1 MSTQANV
8 VLRFFTSGQNSVS
21 GIMDKLSLK
30 KKELT
35 KPATI
40 PLEAE
45 DNATITIDKVRAEA
59 EKLNKQRA
67 EFTIGADDT
76 EGKAKL
82 LAIDMRLEKLNRYLA
97 RPGVELQGLDR
108 TLLGIYRIGASMDKL
123 NGKKA
128 IVKVETKVSKNSN
141 IISRVLS
148 GLGGGGGS
156 DSGGGGAFSGPF
168 KGIAGVGSGASA
180 GAIEAITSPVGAAA
194 TAAALPF
201 LGTGIAGGLLGVLGS
216 VLAGAGIAGGL
227 GAGSSKPKDV
237 KAAQDTLR
245 AAQLRVTADQS
256 KLNTLR
262 AGTQAT
268 PAQLASAKAALASA
282 QASVANAKSKSAL
295 NIAQL
300 RVIAAQSRLN
310 ALQKGGTASTAQ
322 LASAEARLATA
333 HASVTAAQEKIL
345 DLGPA
350 TTKPV
355 LAAQL
360 AFRHLSDNAKA
371 SLATIGASFAPVMT
385 TIFNV
390 ANSTL
395 GKMTPVFAAAEKTI
409 SGPFQQVGVILAK
422 SIASPAV
429 VTSINNLAKSFGAFL
444 VGFSPQIPGIVNAIA
459 NGING
464 MATAFTDHPGMI
476 KGMGS
481 VLAFLLKLPGF
492 VAGAMGS
499 LTRVTA
505 WLIGG
510 LPHAVSIGLDAAREF
525 FINIGHGIETV
536 WNNVWGNVKDTT
548 SQGPVFSALS
558 GLLLPGLS

>member
-59 EKLNKQRA
+59 EKLNQKRA
-67 EFTIGADDT
+67 EISIDANDANAN
-76 EGKAKL
+76 AKL
-82 LAIDMRLEKLNRYLA
+82 LAIDMRLEKLNKYLA
-97 RPGVELQGLDR
+97 RPEVDLQGKDQ
-108 TLLGIYRIGASMDKL
+108 TLLGIYRISAAMDKL

-128 IVKVETKVSKNSN
+128 TVKVETKVSKNSN
-141 IISRVLS
+141 IITRALS
-148 GLGGGGGS
+148 GLGGGG
-156 DSGGGGAFSGPF
+156 DSSGGGAFSGPF
-168 KGIAGVGSGASA
+168 KGISGVGSGASA

-201 LGTGIAGGLLGVLGS
+201 LGTGIAGGLLGGLGTG
-216 VLAGAGIAGGL
+216 LAGIGIAGGL
-227 GAGSSKPKDV
+227 GAGSSRPRDV
-237 KAAQDTLR
+237 TAAQ
-245 AAQLRVTADQS
+245 
-256 KLNTLR
+256 NTLH
-262 AGTQAT
+262 A
-268 PAQLASAKAALASA
+268 
-282 QASVANAKSKSAL
+282 
-295 NIAQL
+295 AQL
-300 RVIAAQSRLN
+300 RVIADQLKLNKLQSSGK
-310 ALQKGGTASTAQ
+310 ATAAQ
-322 LASAEARLATA
+322 LATAESTLARA
-333 HASVTAAQEKIL
+333 HASVTTAQEKIL

-355 LAAQL
+355 IAAQE

-385 TIFNV
+385 KIFNV

-422 SIASPAV
+422 SLASPAV

-464 MATAFTDHPGMI
+464 MATAFTDHPGN
-476 KGMGS
+476 
-481 VLAFLLKLPGF
+481 
-492 VAGAMGS
+492 
-499 LTRVTA
+499 
-505 WLIGG
+505 
-510 LPHAVSIGLDAAREF
+510 D
-525 FINIGHGIETV
+525 
-536 WNNVWGNVKDTT
+536 
-548 SQGPVFSALS
+548 
-558 GLLLPGLS
+558 